1 MTKSL
6 LEVLLYL
13 SGAIS
18 LFFLFQ
24 LFGMFSEELS
34 LINVSKALFPIVCT
48 GLIYLI
54 YLKEK
59 KQKLITAHLEE
70 ELFTEGEVVNV
81 FDGMPYSKKN
91 GAFSEG
97 VFFWVEEGKLL
108 TTIEFHMEKGGDP
121 DVFLE
126 WLEQEKENPRYLN
139 PTIH

>member
-1 MTKSL
+1 MKSL
-6 LEVLLYL
+6 LEIFLYL

-97 VFFWVEEGKLL
+97 VFFWVKEGKLL
-108 TTIEFHMEKGGDP
+108 TTIQFHMEKGGDP

-126 WLEQEKENPRYLN
+126 WIEQEKNNPKYLK
-139 PTIH
+139 PTLQ

>member
-1 MTKSL
+1 MKSL
-6 LEVLLYL
+6 LEIFLYL

-24 LFGMFSEELS
+24 LFGMFSEEIS

-48 GLIYLI
+48 GLLYLI
-54 YLKEK
+54 YLKET

-91 GAFSEG
+91 GVFSEG

-108 TTIEFHMEKGGDP
+108 TTIEFHIEKGGDP

-126 WLEQEKENPRYLN
+126 WVEQEKNNPRYLK
-139 PTIH
+139 PTLQ

>member
-1 MTKSL
+1 MKSF
-6 LEVLLYL
+6 LEIFLYL

-48 GLIYLI
+48 GLLYLI
-54 YLKEK
+54 YLKEM

-126 WLEQEKENPRYLN
+126 WVEQEKSNPKYLK
-139 PTIH
+139 PTIQ

>member
-1 MTKSL
+1 MKSL
-6 LEVLLYL
+6 LEIFLYL

-18 LFFLFQ
+18 LFFLFP

-48 GLIYLI
+48 GLLYLI
-54 YLKEK
+54 YLKET

-126 WLEQEKENPRYLN
+126 WVEQEKSNPKYLK
-139 PTIH
+139 PTIQ

>member
-1 MTKSL
+1 MTKFFF
-6 LEVLLYL
+6 EILLYL

-34 LINVSKALFPIVCT
+34 LINVSKALFPIICT
-48 GLIYLI
+48 GFLYLV
-54 YLKEK
+54 YLKET
-59 KQKLITAHLEE
+59 KQKPIEEHLQE
-70 ELFTEGEVVNV
+70 ELFTEGQVVNI

-108 TTIEFHMEKGGDP
+108 TTIEFHMEQGGDP

-126 WLEQEKENPRYLN
+126 WIEQEKNNPKYLK
-139 PTIH
+139 PTLQ

>member
-1 MTKSL
+1 MTKFFI
-6 LEVLLYL
+6 EILLYL

-34 LINVSKALFPIVCT
+34 LINVSKALFPIICT
-48 GLIYLI
+48 GFLYLV
-54 YLKEK
+54 YLKET
-59 KQKLITAHLEE
+59 KQKPIEEHLQE
-70 ELFTEGEVVNV
+70 ELFTEGQVVNI

-126 WLEQEKENPRYLN
+126 WIEQEKNNPKYLK
-139 PTIH
+139 PTLQ

>member
-1 MTKSL
+1 MKSL
-6 LEVLLYL
+6 LEIFLYL

-24 LFGMFSEELS
+24 LFGMFSEEIS

-48 GLIYLI
+48 GLLYLI
-54 YLKEK
+54 YLKET

-91 GAFSEG
+91 GVFSEG

-108 TTIEFHMEKGGDP
+108 TTIEFHIEKGGDP

-126 WLEQEKENPRYLN
+126 WVEQEKNNPNYLK
-139 PTIH
+139 PTLQ

>member
-1 MTKSL
+1 MTKSFF
-6 LEVLLYL
+6 EILLYL

-34 LINVSKALFPIVCT
+34 LINVSKALFPIICT
-48 GLIYLI
+48 GFLYLV
-54 YLKEK
+54 YLKET
-59 KQKLITAHLEE
+59 KQKPIEEHLQE
-70 ELFTEGEVVNV
+70 ELFTEGQVVNI

-126 WLEQEKENPRYLN
+126 WIEQEKNNPKYLK
-139 PTIH
+139 PTLQ

>member
-1 MTKSL
+1 MKSF
-6 LEVLLYL
+6 LEIFLYL

-34 LINVSKALFPIVCT
+34 LINVSKALLLIIFT
-48 GLIYLI
+48 GLHYLI
-54 YLKEK
+54 YLKET

-70 ELFTEGEVVNV
+70 ETLTEGEVVNV
-81 FDGMPYSKKN
+81 FDGMPYCKKN
-91 GAFSEG
+91 GTFSEG

-126 WLEQEKENPRYLN
+126 WVEQEKNNPKYLK
-139 PTIH
+139 PTLQ

>member
-1 MTKSL
+1 MKSF
-6 LEVLLYL
+6 LEIFLYL

-34 LINVSKALFPIVCT
+34 LINVSKALLPIIFT
-48 GLIYLI
+48 GLLYLI
-54 YLKEK
+54 YLKET
-59 KQKLITAHLEE
+59 KQKLITAHLGE

-126 WLEQEKENPRYLN
+126 WVEQEKNNPKYLK
-139 PTIH
+139 PTIQ

>member
-1 MTKSL
+1 MKSF
-6 LEVLLYL
+6 LEIFLYL

-24 LFGMFSEELS
+24 LFGMFSEEIS

-48 GLIYLI
+48 GLLYLI
-54 YLKEK
+54 YLKET

-97 VFFWVEEGKLL
+97 VFFWVDEGNLL

-126 WLEQEKENPRYLN
+126 WVEQEKNNPRYLK
-139 PTIH
+139 PTLQ

>member
-1 MTKSL
+1 MTKFFF
-6 LEVLLYL
+6 EILLYL

-34 LINVSKALFPIVCT
+34 LINVSKALFPIICT
-48 GLIYLI
+48 GFLYLV
-54 YLKEK
+54 YLKET
-59 KQKLITAHLEE
+59 KQKPIEEHLQE
-70 ELFTEGEVVNV
+70 ELFTEGQVVNI

-126 WLEQEKENPRYLN
+126 WIEQEKNNPKYLK
-139 PTIH
+139 PTLQ

>member
-1 MTKSL
+1 MKSL
-6 LEVLLYL
+6 LEIFLYL

-18 LFFLFQ
+18 LFFLFP

-34 LINVSKALFPIVCT
+34 LINVSKALLPIIFT
-48 GLIYLI
+48 GLLYLI
-54 YLKEK
+54 YLKET

-70 ELFTEGEVVNV
+70 ETLTEGEVVNV

-108 TTIEFHMEKGGDP
+108 TTIEFHIEKGGDP

-126 WLEQEKENPRYLN
+126 WVEQEKNNPRYLK
-139 PTIH
+139 PTLQ

>member
-1 MTKSL
+1 MKSF
-6 LEVLLYL
+6 LEIFLYL

-34 LINVSKALFPIVCT
+34 LINVSKALLLIIFT
-48 GLIYLI
+48 GLHYLI
-54 YLKEK
+54 YLKET

-70 ELFTEGEVVNV
+70 ETLTEGEVVNV
-81 FDGMPYSKKN
+81 FDGMPYCKKN
-91 GAFSEG
+91 GTFSEG

-126 WLEQEKENPRYLN
+126 WVEQEKNNPKYLI
-139 PTIH
+139 PVIH

>member
-1 MTKSL
+1 MKSF
-6 LEVLLYL
+6 LEIFLYL

-48 GLIYLI
+48 GLLYLI
-54 YLKEK
+54 YLKET

-126 WLEQEKENPRYLN
+126 WVEQEKNYPKYLKS
-139 PTIH
+139 TL

>member
-1 MTKSL
+1 MKSL
-6 LEVLLYL
+6 LAIFLYL

-24 LFGMFSEELS
+24 LFGMFPEELS

-48 GLIYLI
+48 GLLYLI
-54 YLKEK
+54 YLKET

-126 WLEQEKENPRYLN
+126 WVEQEKNYPKYLKS
-139 PTIH
+139 TL

>member
-1 MTKSL
+1 MKSF
-6 LEVLLYL
+6 LEIFLYL

-48 GLIYLI
+48 GLLYLI
-54 YLKEK
+54 YLKEM

-97 VFFWVEEGKLL
+97 VFFWVEEGKLF

-126 WLEQEKENPRYLN
+126 WVEQEKSNPKYLK
-139 PTIH
+139 PTIQ

>member
-1 MTKSL
+1 MKSF
-6 LEVLLYL
+6 LEIFLYL

-34 LINVSKALFPIVCT
+34 LINVSKALLLIIFT
-48 GLIYLI
+48 GLLYLI
-54 YLKEK
+54 YLKET

-70 ELFTEGEVVNV
+70 ETLTEGEVVNV
-81 FDGMPYSKKN
+81 FDGMPYCKKN
-91 GAFSEG
+91 GTFSEG

-126 WLEQEKENPRYLN
+126 WVEQEKNNPKYLK
-139 PTIH
+139 PTLQ

>member
-1 MTKSL
+1 MKSF
-6 LEVLLYL
+6 LEVFLYL

-48 GLIYLI
+48 GLLYLI

-59 KQKLITAHLEE
+59 KQKLVTAHLEE
-70 ELFTEGEVVNV
+70 KLFAEGEVVNI
-81 FDGMPYSKKN
+81 FDGMPYCKKN

-97 VFFWVEEGKLL
+97 VFFWVKEGRLV

-126 WLEQEKENPRYLN
+126 WIEQEKNNPKYLK
-139 PTIH
+139 PTLQ

>member
-1 MTKSL
+1 MKSF
-6 LEVLLYL
+6 LEIFLYL
-13 SGAIS
+13 SGEIS

-34 LINVSKALFPIVCT
+34 LINVSKALLPIIFT
-48 GLIYLI
+48 GLLYLI
-54 YLKEK
+54 YLKET

-70 ELFTEGEVVNV
+70 ETLTEGEVVNV

-97 VFFWVEEGKLL
+97 VFFWVQEGKLL
-108 TTIEFHMEKGGDP
+108 TNIEFHMEKGGDP

-126 WLEQEKENPRYLN
+126 WVEQEKSNPKYLK
-139 PTIH
+139 PTIQ

>member
-1 MTKSL
+1 MKSF
-6 LEVLLYL
+6 LEIFLYL

-34 LINVSKALFPIVCT
+34 LINVSKALLPIIFT
-48 GLIYLI
+48 GLLYLI
-54 YLKEK
+54 YLKET
-59 KQKLITAHLEE
+59 KQKLITAHLGE

-91 GAFSEG
+91 GPFSQG
-97 VFFWVEEGKLL
+97 VFFWVEEGKLV
-108 TTIEFHMEKGGDP
+108 TTIEFHIEKGGDP

>member
-48 GLIYLI
+48 GLMYLI

-59 KQKLITAHLEE
+59 KQKLITAHLKE

-91 GAFSEG
+91 GAFSQG
-97 VFFWVEEGKLL
+97 VFFWVEEGKLV
-108 TTIEFHMEKGGDP
+108 TTIEFHIEKGGDP

-126 WLEQEKENPRYLN
+126 WVEQEKNNPRYLK
-139 PTIH
+139 PTLQ

>member
-1 MTKSL
+1 MTKFFF
-6 LEVLLYL
+6 EILLYL

-24 LFGMFSEELS
+24 LIGIFSEELS
-34 LINVSKALFPIVCT
+34 LINVSKALFPIICT
-48 GLIYLI
+48 GFLYLV
-54 YLKEK
+54 YLKET
-59 KQKLITAHLEE
+59 KQKPIEEHLQE
-70 ELFTEGEVVNV
+70 ELFTEGQVVNI

-108 TTIEFHMEKGGDP
+108 TTIEFHMEQGGDP

-126 WLEQEKENPRYLN
+126 WIEQEKNNPKYLK
-139 PTIH
+139 PTLQ

>member
-1 MTKSL
+1 MKSL
-6 LEVLLYL
+6 LEIFLYL

-48 GLIYLI
+48 GLLYLI
-54 YLKEK
+54 YLKET

-108 TTIEFHMEKGGDP
+108 TTIEFHIEKGGDP

-126 WLEQEKENPRYLN
+126 WVEQEKNNPKYLK
-139 PTIH
+139 PTLQ

>member
-1 MTKSL
+1 MKSF
-6 LEVLLYL
+6 LEIFLYL
-13 SGAIS
+13 SGTIS

-34 LINVSKALFPIVCT
+34 LINVSKALLPIIFT
-48 GLIYLI
+48 GLLYLI
-54 YLKEK
+54 YLKET

-126 WLEQEKENPRYLN
+126 WVEQEKNNPKYLKS
-139 PTIH
+139 TLQ

>member
-1 MTKSL
+1 MKSL
-6 LEVLLYL
+6 LEIFLYL

-48 GLIYLI
+48 GLLYLI
-54 YLKEK
+54 YLKET

-70 ELFTEGEVVNV
+70 ELFTEGEVVNI

-108 TTIEFHMEKGGDP
+108 TTIEFHIEKGGDP

-126 WLEQEKENPRYLN
+126 WVEQEKNNPKYLK
-139 PTIH
+139 PTLQ

>member
-1 MTKSL
+1 MKSF
-6 LEVLLYL
+6 LEIFLYL

-48 GLIYLI
+48 GLLYLI
-54 YLKEK
+54 YLKET

-97 VFFWVEEGKLL
+97 VFFWVDEGNLL

-126 WLEQEKENPRYLN
+126 WVEQEKNNPKYLKS
-139 PTIH
+139 TLQ

>member
-1 MTKSL
+1 
-6 LEVLLYL
+6 
-13 SGAIS
+13 
-18 LFFLFQ
+18 
-24 LFGMFSEELS
+24 MFSEELS

-48 GLIYLI
+48 GLLYLI

-97 VFFWVEEGKLL
+97 VFFWVKEGKLL
-108 TTIEFHMEKGGDP
+108 TTIQFHMEKGGDP

>member
-1 MTKSL
+1 MKSF
-6 LEVLLYL
+6 LEIFLYL

-48 GLIYLI
+48 GLLYLI
-54 YLKEK
+54 YLKET

-70 ELFTEGEVVNV
+70 EILTEGEVVNV

-126 WLEQEKENPRYLN
+126 WVEQEKNYPKYLKS
-139 PTIH
+139 TL

>member
-1 MTKSL
+1 MKSF
-6 LEVLLYL
+6 LEVFLYL

-48 GLIYLI
+48 GLLYLI
-54 YLKEK
+54 YLKET

-126 WLEQEKENPRYLN
+126 WVEQEKNNPKYLK
-139 PTIH
+139 PTLQ

>member
-1 MTKSL
+1 MKSF
-6 LEVLLYL
+6 LEVFLYL

-48 GLIYLI
+48 GLLYLI
-54 YLKEK
+54 YLKET

-126 WLEQEKENPRYLN
+126 WVEQEKNNPNYLK
-139 PTIH
+139 PTLQ

>member
-1 MTKSL
+1 MKSF
-6 LEVLLYL
+6 LEIFLYL

-48 GLIYLI
+48 GLLYLI
-54 YLKEK
+54 YLKET

-70 ELFTEGEVVNV
+70 VLFTEGEVVNV

-97 VFFWVEEGKLL
+97 VFFWVDEGNLL

-126 WLEQEKENPRYLN
+126 WVEQEKNNPKYLKS
-139 PTIH
+139 TLQ